1 MTLSLGTPIGHYTV
15 IEHVGAEG
23 TTAEVYRARDERHD
37 RVVALKLLPGTSER
51 SRREAVAVTALD
63 HPNIVATFDVIEH
76 EGRLCLI
83 QEWIDGG
90 SLADELDLAG
100 QLGLTATVQLGRDV
114 ASALHYAHQR
124 GILHRDIKP
133 SNVLRTVEGTYK
145 LTDFGA
151 FGQLQVETAT
161 TRAGEIAGTPLYMS
175 PEQIT
180 GAPQS
185 PASDLFGLG
194 LLLYRC
200 VHGRLPD
207 DMAGSYLQLA
217 YSRTRT
223 PISVPPSPLQG
234 LLQRCLDLD
243 PAQRP
248 GSAADV
254 LTALDQIQCRPSPP
268 PVPTT
273 SPPPVPPNPA
283 GQPDWE
289 PLWDIQ
295 RAEQRRDPDRER
307 RLDAQLAERLR
318 LDGARR
324 RYPMR
329 AEQPPDLDRAAA
341 PKYLPRTWALA
352 PWATLVV
359 LSVAVVAAGIVLLG
373 VRNGLVRIGIG
384 LAIAGIAF
392 VVAQQIRRRWTSRAP
407 EAERR
412 AATILFGA
420 GQRDEL
426 TRSLMIEVDQ
436 VVRNLKSLDAKFLG
450 MTVVAMI
457 HEYEAAKES
466 SERQAALLNVVAL
479 MEKLQAHFSPWHV
492 RHKDAIVTCV
502 AVVGAL
508 AGVASVVSGFL
519 IR

>member
-37 RVVALKLLPGTSER
+37 RVVALKLLPGTSEL

-63 HPNIVATFDVIEH
+63 HPNIVATFDVTEH
-76 EGRLCLI
+76 NGRLCLV

-90 SLADELDLAG
+90 SLADELGPVG
-100 QLGLTATVQLGRDV
+100 QLHVGDTVRVARDV
-114 ASALHYAHQR
+114 ASALSYAHQQ

-133 SNVLRTVEGTYK
+133 SNVLRTVKGIYK

-151 FGQLQVETAT
+151 FGQLQVDTAT

-180 GAPQS
+180 GAPQTS
-185 PASDLFGLG
+185 ASDLFGLG

-200 VHGRLPD
+200 LHGHLPD
-207 DMAGSYLQLA
+207 AWASSYLQLA

-223 PISVPPSPLQG
+223 PISVPPSPLQE
-234 LLQRCLDLD
+234 LLEHCLALD

-248 GSAADV
+248 RSAAEV
-254 LTALDQIQCRPSPP
+254 LTELDQIPWGRVGDYSWP
-268 PVPTT
+268 
-273 SPPPVPPNPA
+273 
-283 GQPDWE
+283 
-289 PLWDIQ
+289 
-295 RAEQRRDPDRER
+295 PDRELSNRKPHPGSMAPIPGPPERNVTR
-307 RLDAQLAERLR
+307 RVSEGRPR
-318 LDGARR
+318 EVGA
-324 RYPMR
+324 
-329 AEQPPDLDRAAA
+329 PPAARA
-341 PKYLPRTWALA
+341 PKSLPRTQALA
-352 PWATLVV
+352 PWAALVG
-359 LSVAVVAAGIVLLG
+359 LAVAVLVAGIVLLG
-373 VRNGLVRIGIG
+373 VGNGLARVGVG
-384 LAIAGIAF
+384 LAIVGVAL

-426 TRSLMIEVDQ
+426 TRSLRMEVDQ
-436 VVRNLKSLDAKFLG
+436 VVRNLKSFDAKFLG
-450 MTVVAMI
+450 VTVVAMI
-457 HEYEAAKES
+457 HEYEEARES
-466 SERQAALLNVVAL
+466 SERQAALLNVVVL
-479 MEKLQAHFSPWHV
+479 MEKLQARLSPWHV
-492 RHKDAIVTCV
+492 RHKDAIATGV

-508 AGVASVVSGFL
+508 AGVASVLSGFL
-519 IR
+519 VR